1 MLFFSSPRQPKSRI
15 VRWFGLL
22 AALALAACGQ
32 SEEKNPE
39 ADGGGEGRPV
49 LVAPAQILSK
59 GQAREFAATIQPRIV
74 VDQAFRVTGK
84 VVRRFVQAGQRVK
97 SGEVLA
103 LLDEKDLKLQKEQ
116 AEADLAAASLALVQ
130 AAGDERRTL
139 TLHKDGWTAQAAV
152 DRARAAAQEAR
163 GRVLRAERAVELS
176 RNALDYATLRADGDG
191 VVIQALVE
199 PGQVV
204 AAGQTAVRVART
216 GELEAAVSLPEDFAR
231 DAGNGEATLTLWSNR
246 DRRYAAKLRELSP
259 SADPATRTFGARYS
273 IIDPDPTLALGMSAT
288 LGIANRGSVPV
299 ARVPLSALF
308 NQGGGPAVWR
318 VDADSRLQLLPVKL
332 VRYETGSALVTG
344 LPEGAMIVVL
354 GAHKLEAGRKVRTI
368 LRPV

>member
-1 MLFFSSPRQPKSRI
+1 MFGFSCR
-15 VRWFGLL
+15 FAEC
-22 AALALAACGQ
+22 AALAAMGLALLGCDRPG
-32 SEEKNPE
+32 EKTAGDDG
-39 ADGGGEGRPV
+39 ADGGRPV
-49 LVAPAQILSK
+49 LVAPVQMVVK

-84 VVRRFVQAGQRVK
+84 VVRRLVQAGQRVK
-97 SGEVLA
+97 AGDVLA
-103 LLDEKDLKLQKEQ
+103 LLDERDLKLQKEQ
-116 AEADLAAASLALVQ
+116 ADADLAAANLALVQ

-139 TLHKDGWTAQAAV
+139 TLHKDGWTAPAAV

-191 VVIQALVE
+191 VVTQTLIE

-204 AAGQTAVRVART
+204 AAGQTAIRVART
-216 GELEAAVSLPEDFAR
+216 GELEAAVSLPEDFAHEA
-231 DAGNGEATLTLWSNR
+231 DAGDATLVLWSNR
-246 DRRYAAKLRELSP
+246 DRRYKAKLRELSP

-273 IIDPDPTLALGMSAT
+273 ILDPDPALALGMSAT
-288 LGIANRGSVPV
+288 LVIANRSAAPV
-299 ARVPLSALF
+299 ARIPLAALF

-318 VDADSRLQLLPVKL
+318 VDAENRLQLLPVTL
-332 VRYETGSALVTG
+332 VRYETETALVKG
-344 LPEGAMIVVL
+344 VPAGAEIVVL

-368 LRPV
+368 RRPV